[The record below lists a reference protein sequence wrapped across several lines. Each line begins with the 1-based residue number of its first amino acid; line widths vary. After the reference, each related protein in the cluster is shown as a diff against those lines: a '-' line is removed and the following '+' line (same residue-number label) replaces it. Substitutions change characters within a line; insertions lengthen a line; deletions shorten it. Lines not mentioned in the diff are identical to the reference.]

1 MAPSS
6 SNPTDAGA
14 ASQEQAVASVL
25 QAMRRALP
33 EWAPE
38 LQPCG
43 EGLGSQVWRA
53 EHPAWGPVA
62 IRVPRQRIV
71 SNANEQG
78 IESRALLQ
86 QERRLSAYLAPF
98 GLPVPRV
105 FHLHDRDPGPYFI
118 VTAYVDNDRTPADPV
133 AVGRLLAR
141 LHAVPAPPDW
151 TPVAQVGETL
161 ARTLATRIHQRS
173 RTIELLTGESLTGES
188 LTGLA
193 LDVPGPEEL
202 ERLLLRTTGAR
213 SLLHLDYREPNI
225 LTSRTAIAGLIDW
238 DNCLIGDPALEIA
251 RVSESGLWLPS
262 MASGYGAPDPLAA
275 IPEPVALLYRLYT
288 ATMLALV
295 FLSEA
300 PDPARAT
307 PAVERVR
314 HLWAQYRRHASQ

>member
-1 MAPSS
+1 M
-6 SNPTDAGA
+6 
-14 ASQEQAVASVL
+14 
-25 QAMRRALP
+25 P
-33 EWAPE
+33 EWAPA

-53 EHPAWGPVA
+53 EHPVWGPVA
-62 IRVPRQRIV
+62 IRVPRQQIV

-78 IESRALLQ
+78 IESRALLR
-86 QERRLSAYLAPF
+86 QEKHLSAYLSPF
-98 GLPVPRV
+98 DLPVPRV

-118 VTAYVDNDRTPADPV
+118 VTAYVDNDGTPADPA

-141 LHAVPAPPDW
+141 LHAIPAPPGW

-161 ARTLATRIHQRS
+161 AQTLATRIHQRS
-173 RTIELLTGESLTGES
+173 RTIESLTGESLTGES
-188 LTGLA
+188 LTSQSLTGSP
-193 LDVPGPEEL
+193 LDLPGPEEL
-202 ERLLLRTTGAR
+202 ERVLVRAVGVR

-225 LTSRTAIAGLIDW
+225 LTSAGEIVGLIDW
-238 DNCLIGDPALEIA
+238 DNCLVGEPALEIA

-262 MASGYGAPDPLAA
+262 MATGYGAPDPLAA

-300 PDPARAT
+300 PDPAQAG

-314 HLWAQYRRHASQ
+314 HLWAQFRHHASQ

>member
-1 MAPSS
+1 M
-6 SNPTDAGA
+6 SNPTDVGA

-25 QAMRRALP
+25 REMRRAMP
-33 EWAPE
+33 EWAPA

-53 EHPAWGPVA
+53 EHPVWGPVA
-62 IRVPRQRIV
+62 IRVPRQQIV

-78 IESRALLQ
+78 IESRALLR
-86 QERRLSAYLAPF
+86 QEMSLSAYLAPF

-118 VTAYVDNDRTPADPV
+118 VTAYVDNDGTPADPA

-141 LHAVPAPPDW
+141 LHAVPPPPDW

-161 ARTLATRIHQRS
+161 AQTLATRIHQRS
-173 RTIELLTGESLTGES
+173 RTIETLTGES

-193 LDVPGPEEL
+193 LDEPGPEKL
-202 ERLLLRTTGAR
+202 ERPLLRTAGTR

-225 LTSRTAIAGLIDW
+225 LTSAGEIVGLVDW

-262 MASGYGAPDPLAA
+262 MASGYGAFDPLAA
-275 IPEPVALLYRLYT
+275 IPEPAALLYRLYT

-314 HLWAQYRRHASQ
+314 HLWAQYRRHASA